1 MNILYLCHRFPFP
14 PRRGGKIRPFNMI
27 RHLTEAGHQV
37 TVCSLARSDDEAQDG
52 EGIAPYCDG
61 YEIGQVNGTVQFLR
75 MLVRLPTGTPSSMG
89 FFYSKALH
97 KQVQGL
103 LDSRSWDLIMVH
115 CSTAA
120 QYVAHV
126 ENVPKILDFGDMDS
140 QKWIGYAQYKPFPLS
155 LGYLLEG
162 RKLLASEKRLAQRF
176 DICTTTTLGEW
187 QTLQRYGLQVD
198 TDWFPNGVDCSYFC
212 PGDGTYDPDTI
223 SFMGRMDYYPNQ
235 ECMLR
240 FCQDVWPLLLA
251 QCPTLKLLIVGAD
264 PSAAIRRLGTLEG
277 VRVTGS
283 VDDVRPHVRGSAL
296 MVAPLNIAHGTQ
308 NKILEAMA
316 MGVPVLT
323 SSVAA
328 RGVDARAREH
338 FLVADSPQAQV
349 RAILD
354 VVRHPR
360 ERQRLAQA
368 GRARMQSSHAWSSS
382 MQRLDDIIARCL
394 RNFHSKHLSQHL
406 ERAA

>member
-1 MNILYLCHRFPFP
+1 M
-14 PRRGGKIRPFNMI
+14 
-27 RHLTEAGHQV
+27 
-37 TVCSLARSDDEAQDG
+37 
-52 EGIAPYCDG
+52 
-61 YEIGQVNGTVQFLR
+61 LR
-75 MLVRLPTGTPSSMG
+75 
-89 FFYSKALH
+89 
-97 KQVQGL
+97 
-103 LDSRSWDLIMVH
+103 
-115 CSTAA
+115 
-120 QYVAHV
+120 
-126 ENVPKILDFGDMDS
+126 
-140 QKWIGYAQYKPFPLS
+140 
-155 LGYLLEG
+155 
-162 RKLLASEKRLAQRF
+162 AQR
-176 DICTTTTLGEW
+176 T
-187 QTLQRYGLQVD
+187 
-198 TDWFPNGVDCSYFC
+198 
-212 PGDGTYDPDTI
+212 
-223 SFMGRMDYYPNQ
+223 
-235 ECMLR
+235 
-240 FCQDVWPLLLA
+240 
-251 QCPTLKLLIVGAD
+251 TLKLLIVGAD

-368 GRARMQSSHAWSSS
+368 GRARMQSSHAWRSS